1 MEKQSPTQAR
11 SEAILKIKENLNY
24 IYIILM
30 LIANIILNLLVIED
44 GNITTKYPSSTL
56 GWVLWGIRLFLQT
69 LIGCLILNSF
79 RRQGVKLGHQNSDVK
94 KVYQEYLDAIRKNS
108 KQMQPRSLKQYL
120 GTHGARDTA
129 SKSLVYIATTI
140 LIGSMALGAN
150 TTSLIALVVNI
161 IMSIAFGLKAMMDA
175 EHFVITELIIWYQL
189 KTAEVTDQ
197 KLEPAKEIKENGNFR
212 LQGDASQPRLAEPSG
227 IQQKEECSTR
237 PANLDIVEPSQR
249 TDNPEA

>member
-1 MEKQSPTQAR
+1 MERQSATQRR
-11 SEAILKIKENLNY
+11 SDVVMKIKENINY
-24 IYIILM
+24 FYIVLM
-30 LIANIILNLLVIED
+30 LLANVILNLLVIED
-44 GNITTKYPSSTL
+44 GSIGTSYPSTTL
-56 GWVLWGIRLFLQT
+56 GWILWAVRLVLQT

-79 RRQGVKLGHQNSDVK
+79 RRQGVKLGHENEDVK
-94 KVYQEYLDAIRKNS
+94 KVYKEYLDAIRRNS

-129 SKSLVYIATTI
+129 SKSIIYVATTI
-140 LIGSMALGAN
+140 LIGSMVIGAN

-197 KLEPAKEIKENGNFR
+197 KLEPAKEEEYGNIR
-212 LQGDASQPRLAEPSG
+212 LQGNASQFGLAEPG
-227 IQQKEECSTR
+227 RVQQTQECGTR
-237 PANLDIVEPSQR
+237 PETLDSVEPSQR
-249 TDNPEA
+249 YINPET